1 MDAWEYPGSQTIN
14 NVFKRLSYKQY
25 TPPLLKSIIT
35 VVNRVTYNFPPA
47 KFPPTPPLDTQDMM
61 AC

>member
-25 TPPLLKSIIT
+25 TPPFLKTICT
-35 VVNRVTYNFPPA
+35 VVKWVTHN
-47 KFPPTPPLDTQDMM
+47 L
-61 AC
+61 